1 MQHQEFTGII
11 KLITNESIIGKVLVC
26 DDEQDGFIIE
36 YPFVVTETQI
46 QTPGGDMVK
55 LDLRPWAKFSKEE
68 MFFIDK
74 TKTITVYESDDRLL
88 KIYKRTLKKYLTYVE
103 DPKQRPDTDINRL
116 DLTEEMGFKVKVQDA
131 RNCLE
136 KIFKDS

>member
-11 KLITNESIIGKVLVC
+11 KLTTNESIIGKVLVC
-26 DDEQDGFIIE
+26 DDEQDGFVIE
-36 YPFVVTETQI
+36 YPFIVTETMM

-68 MFFIDK
+68 MFFIDR

-88 KIYKRTLKKYLTYVE
+88 KIYKRTLKKYLSYVE

>member
-26 DDEQDGFIIE
+26 DNEQDGFIIE

-46 QTPGGDMVK
+46 QSPGGDMVK

-68 MFFIDK
+68 MFFIDR

>member
-103 DPKQRPDTDINRL
+103 DPNQRPDTDINRL
-116 DLTEEMGFKVKVQDA
+116 DLTEEMVFKVKVQDA

-136 KIFKDS
+136 KIFNDS

>member
-68 MFFIDK
+68 IFFIDR

-88 KIYKRTLKKYLTYVE
+88 KIYKRTLEKYLTYVD
-103 DPKQRPDTDINRL
+103 DPNQRPDTDINRL

>member
-1 MQHQEFTGII
+1 MMHQEFTGII

-26 DDEQDGFIIE
+26 EEENGFVIE
-36 YPFVVTETQI
+36 HPFVVTETQL

-68 MFFIDK
+68 LFFIDK
-74 TKTITVYESDDRLL
+74 EKTITVYESDDRLL
-88 KIYKRTLKKYLTYVE
+88 KIYNRTLKKYLTYVE
-103 DPKQRPDTDINRL
+103 DPSKCPDTDINRL
-116 DLTEEMGFKVKVQDA
+116 DLTEEMGFRSNVHDA

-136 KIFKDS
+136 KIYKAS

>member
-36 YPFVVTETQI
+36 YPFVVTETQL

>member
-26 DDEQDGFIIE
+26 DDEQDGFVIE
-36 YPFVVTETQI
+36 YPFIVTETMM

-55 LDLRPWAKFSKEE
+55 LDLRPWAKFSKDEL
-68 MFFIDK
+68 FFIDR

-88 KIYKRTLKKYLTYVE
+88 KIYQRTLKKYLTYVE
-103 DPKQRPDTDINRL
+103 DPKQAPDTDINRL

>member
-11 KLITNESIIGKVLVC
+11 KLTTNESIIGKVLVC
-26 DDEQDGFIIE
+26 DDGQDGFIIE
-36 YPFVVTETQI
+36 YPFIVTETMI

-68 MFFIDK
+68 LFFIDRS
-74 TKTITVYESDDRLL
+74 KTITVYESDDRLL

>member
-26 DDEQDGFIIE
+26 DDDQDGFVIE
-36 YPFVVTETQI
+36 YPFVVTETMM

-68 MFFIDK
+68 MFFIDR

>member
-36 YPFVVTETQI
+36 YPFVVTETMI
-46 QTPGGDMVK
+46 QSPGGDMVK

-68 MFFIDK
+68 MFFIDR

>member
-36 YPFVVTETQI
+36 YPFVVTETQL

-68 MFFIDK
+68 MFFIDR

-88 KIYKRTLKKYLTYVE
+88 KIYKRTLTKYLTYVE
-103 DPKQRPDTDINRL
+103 DPNQRPDTDINRL

>member
-11 KLITNESIIGKVLVC
+11 KLTTNESIIGKVLVC

-68 MFFIDK
+68 MFFID
-74 TKTITVYESDDRLL
+74 
-88 KIYKRTLKKYLTYVE
+88 RT
-103 DPKQRPDTDINRL
+103 
-116 DLTEEMGFKVKVQDA
+116 
-131 RNCLE
+131 
-136 KIFKDS
+136 

>member
-36 YPFVVTETQI
+36 YPFVVTETQL

-68 MFFIDK
+68 IFFIDR

-88 KIYKRTLKKYLTYVE
+88 KIYKRTLEKYLTYVD
-103 DPKQRPDTDINRL
+103 DPSKRPDTDINRL
-116 DLTEEMGFKVKVQDA
+116 DLTEEMGFKLKVQDA

>member
-11 KLITNESIIGKVLVC
+11 KLTTNESIIGKVLVC
-26 DDEQDGFIIE
+26 DDEQDGFVIE
-36 YPFVVTETQI
+36 YPFIVTETMM

-55 LDLRPWAKFSKEE
+55 LDLRPWAKFSKDEL
-68 MFFIDK
+68 FFIDRS
-74 TKTITVYESDDRLL
+74 KTITVYESDDRLL

-116 DLTEEMGFKVKVQDA
+116 DLTEEMGLRSKVQDA

>member
-1 MQHQEFTGII
+1 M
-11 KLITNESIIGKVLVC
+11 C
-26 DDEQDGFIIE
+26 DGEEDGFVIE
-36 YPFVVTETQI
+36 YPFVVTETQLL
-46 QTPGGDMVK
+46 TPGGDMVK

-68 MFFIDK
+68 MFFIDR
-74 TKTITVYESDDRLL
+74 TKTLTVYESDDRLL

-103 DPKQRPDTDINRL
+103 DPNQRPDTDINRL

>member
-11 KLITNESIIGKVLVC
+11 KLTTNESIIGKVLVC
-26 DDEQDGFIIE
+26 DDGQDGFIIE
-36 YPFVVTETQI
+36 YPFIVTETMI

-55 LDLRPWAKFSKEE
+55 LDLRPWAKFSKDEL
-68 MFFIDK
+68 FFIDRS
-74 TKTITVYESDDRLL
+74 KTITVYESDDRLL

-103 DPKQRPDTDINRL
+103 NPTQRPDTDINRL

>member
-68 MFFIDK
+68 MFFIDR

>member
-36 YPFVVTETQI
+36 YPFVVTETQL

-68 MFFIDK
+68 MFFIDR

-103 DPKQRPDTDINRL
+103 DPNQCPDTDINRL

>member
-26 DDEQDGFIIE
+26 DGEEDGFVIE
-36 YPFVVTETQI
+36 YRFVVTETQL

-68 MFFIDK
+68 MFFIDR

-103 DPKQRPDTDINRL
+103 DPNQRPDTDINRL

>member
-36 YPFVVTETQI
+36 YPFIVTETQI

-68 MFFIDK
+68 MFFIDR

>member
-36 YPFVVTETQI
+36 YPFIVTETQL

-68 MFFIDK
+68 IFFIDR

-88 KIYKRTLKKYLTYVE
+88 KIYKRTLEKYLTYVD
-103 DPKQRPDTDINRL
+103 DPSKRPDTDINRL
-116 DLTEEMGFKVKVQDA
+116 DLTEEMGFKLKVQDA

>member
-26 DDEQDGFIIE
+26 DGEQDGFVIE
-36 YPFVVTETQI
+36 YPFVVTETMI
-46 QTPGGDMVK
+46 QSPGGDMVK

-68 MFFIDK
+68 MFFIDR

-103 DPKQRPDTDINRL
+103 DPNQRPDTDINRL

>member
-26 DDEQDGFIIE
+26 DDEQDGFVIE
-36 YPFVVTETQI
+36 YPFIVTETMM

-55 LDLRPWAKFSKEE
+55 LDLRPWAKFSKDEL
-68 MFFIDK
+68 FFIDRS
-74 TKTITVYESDDRLL
+74 KTITVYESDDRLL